1 MKREN
6 NCIYGVKSKVSICIY
21 KMKSK
26 FYSYILMVIIWLSLF
41 FFFFSLVGASPMP
54 KDYTIQTILD
64 DVDEFDVDI
73 LPFVFD
79 GVDIF

>member
-1 MKREN
+1 
-6 NCIYGVKSKVSICIY
+6 
-21 KMKSK
+21 
-26 FYSYILMVIIWLSLF
+26 
-41 FFFFSLVGASPMP
+41 MP